1 MKADIRCPILVAD
14 DDPDIL
20 DMISDRLENMRFE
33 VVRARD
39 GGEALDVLRKD
50 PPPLTLLD
58 LQMPRVSGMEVLQA
72 IRREGLR
79 TSVIVITAWGTT
91 ERAVEAMRAGAYDFL
106 PKPIDPGHLEVVVNK
121 ALERDTL
128 LEENERLQTELLRLE
143 RPLIGESRIVQS
155 LLKTAQQAAAS
166 NATILLRGES
176 GTGKE
181 LFARAIHRWSE
192 RNGRPFV
199 VVNCVALSE
208 ELLESDL
215 FGHEKGAFTGAHQR
229 KRGKVEVA
237 NGGTL
242 FLDEIGDIRPSLQA
256 KLLRLIQEQEFERV
270 GGTAP
275 IHVDVRFVAATNADL
290 EHAIKKGTFRQDLY
304 YRLNV
309 VSLQLP
315 PLRVRKDDI
324 ETLARFFLE
333 KYSAELKRPA
343 KPLSSEALSVLLRYD
358 WPGNVRELE
367 NAIERAVVLSTG
379 DAIEADDLPLSPD
392 TPASGSESIPGSYHD
407 AVTGF
412 KRELLRSTLA
422 QTGGNQ
428 TRAAE
433 LLSLQRTYLVRLLR
447 DLDIRGT

>member
-1 MKADIRCPILVAD
+1 MKTDTRCRILVVD

-20 DMISDRLENMRFE
+20 DLVADRLQLMRFE
-33 VVRARD
+33 VVRATD
-39 GGEALDVLRKD
+39 GAAALDVLRSD
-50 PPPLTLLD
+50 PPPLTILD
-58 LQMPRVSGMEVLQA
+58 LQMPKVSGMEVLNTV
-72 IRREGLR
+72 RREGLK
-79 TSVIVITAWGTT
+79 TTVIVVTAWGTT

-106 PKPIDPGHLEVVVNK
+106 PKPIDPAHLEVVVNK

-128 LEENERLQTELLRLE
+128 LEENERLQTELRRLD
-143 RPLIGESRIVQS
+143 RPLIGESDVVQS
-155 LLKTAQQAAAS
+155 LLKTAQQAAVS

-192 RNGRPFV
+192 RNGHPFV

-242 FLDEIGDIRPSLQA
+242 FLDEIGDIRPALQA

-270 GGTAP
+270 GGTTP
-275 IHVDVRFVAATNADL
+275 IRVDVRFIAATNSDL
-290 EHAIKKGTFRQDLY
+290 EQAMKKGVFRQDLY

-315 PLRVRKDDI
+315 PLRARKGDI
-324 ETLARFFLE
+324 EILAKHFIE
-333 KYSAELKRPA
+333 KYSTEMKRPT
-343 KPLSSEALSVLLRYD
+343 KPLSPDALALLLRHD

-367 NAIERAVVLSTG
+367 NAIERAVVLSPG
-379 DAIEADDLPLSPD
+379 DAIEAEDLPLSPE
-392 TPASGSESIPGSYHD
+392 TVGAGAAAVPGSYHD
-407 AVTGF
+407 AVTKF

-422 QTGGNQ
+422 QTSGNQ

-433 LLSLQRTYLVRLLR
+433 MLSLQRTYLVRLLKELGVR
-447 DLDIRGT
+447 EA